1 MDRIRTKQRP
11 NGPNTS
17 QESDIIDVDLII
29 PAEDPRRTGRRR
41 EDRLQSCRDAITE
54 WRSRT
59 WSEKYSDCAWGP
71 SVLLPDTVLTKLATR
86 SYLLTVEDIKKD
98 LPDWD
103 FVDEYGPAILEVIQ
117 KTDIIWNEGHALELQ
132 AKKEIRKRRSTEN
145 KELRA
150 EERRTKRSK
159 NQAET
164 VRQKNEEA
172 WANMFVQPLG
182 PGVPLPHLFCGPLPF
197 PPGPQ
202 ALPYP
207 PGHLPYPPGHLPF
220 PLGHLPYPPGHPPFP
235 PGPQALP
242 YHPGHLP
249 VPPGPSASPQ
259 SPFFMSGY
267 PVYPQIPY
275 HIGSCV
281 PSNFVNPQ
289 NQPHRLGGVM

>member
-164 VRQKNEEA
+164 V
-172 WANMFVQPLG
+172 
-182 PGVPLPHLFCGPLPF
+182 
-197 PPGPQ
+197 
-202 ALPYP
+202 
-207 PGHLPYPPGHLPF
+207 
-220 PLGHLPYPPGHPPFP
+220 
-235 PGPQALP
+235 
-242 YHPGHLP
+242 
-249 VPPGPSASPQ
+249 
-259 SPFFMSGY
+259 
-267 PVYPQIPY
+267 
-275 HIGSCV
+275 
-281 PSNFVNPQ
+281 
-289 NQPHRLGGVM
+289 